1 VLTLERRWRR
11 VLAGCVAAGWLA
23 AGWWGSHKSL
33 PAGAHVASAL
43 ADLPADEVSF
53 IADIT
58 AADAYGRPVVSQAI
72 FDQLLEV
79 LRGARVFVVLDYA
92 LIGGTPAAGAPA
104 RGAQLQDALLERRR
118 ALPALKLLLITDQAS
133 DAADAAALPLL
144 RSAGVEV
151 VVTDTG
157 VLRAATL
164 VYTGPWRRT
173 ADHRKLII
181 ADDGHGGLTGIVG
194 SANPQDEQ
202 GLWSNAALRVRGEP
216 LEALLASEL
225 ALARSSGWRGEAA
238 LFGTAAPGSAAA
250 PDSAAAPAGAAG
262 AQSASRPT
270 ARLQSLTEGAILSAL
285 LERLEAASPGDA
297 IDVAAFKLA
306 DRAVLEALL
315 AAASRGVSVRVLLDP
330 GEQTQGLLSGIPNQP
345 VASELQAR
353 SAGAVQVRWYRTHGE
368 RFHTSLV
375 AIYGQDRLWFTVGS
389 ANLTR
394 RSLGDYNLEANI
406 AVEVARATPL
416 AAQLLRYY
424 DTLWGNR
431 AALGIEYSADFAVF
445 ADPSPAG
452 YLVGRVMEASGLSA
466 Y

>member
-1 VLTLERRWRR
+1 M
-11 VLAGCVAAGWLA
+11 A
-23 AGWWGSHKSL
+23 AGWWASHKSL

-43 ADLPADEVSF
+43 TDLPADKITF
-53 IADIT
+53 IADVT

-133 DAADAAALPLL
+133 DAPDAAALPLL

-151 VVTDTG
+151 VVTDAG
-157 VLRAATL
+157 VLRAVRL

-173 ADHRKLII
+173 SDHRKLII

-202 GLWSNAALRVRGEP
+202 GLWSNAALRVSGAP

-225 ALARSSGWRGEAA
+225 ALARASGWRGDAA
-238 LFGTAAPGSAAA
+238 LFATAASAAG
-250 PDSAAAPAGAAG
+250 AAPAPVATAAG
-262 AQSASRPT
+262 PT
-270 ARLQSLTEGAILSAL
+270 ARVQTLTEGAILSAL
-285 LERLEAASPGDA
+285 LQRLEAASPGDA

-315 AAASRGVSVRVLLDP
+315 GAASRGVSVRVLFDP

-353 SAGAVQVRWYRTHGE
+353 SAGSVHVRWYRTHGE

-394 RSLGDYNLEANI
+394 RSLGDYNLEANV

-416 AAQLLRYY
+416 SVQLLRYY

>member
-1 VLTLERRWRR
+1 M
-11 VLAGCVAAGWLA
+11 A

-43 ADLPADEVSF
+43 TDLPADKVSF

-58 AADAYGRPVVSQAI
+58 AADAYGRAVVSQAI

-118 ALPALKLLLITDQAS
+118 VLPALKMLLVTDQAS
-133 DAADAAALPLL
+133 DAPDASALPLL

-151 VVTDTG
+151 VVTDAG
-157 VLRAATL
+157 VLRAAGL

-173 ADHRKLII
+173 GDHRKLII

-194 SANPQDEQ
+194 SANLQDEQ
-202 GLWSNAALRVRGEP
+202 GLWSNAALRVSGEP

-225 ALARSSGWRGEAA
+225 ALARASGWRGDAA
-238 LFGTAAPGSAAA
+238 LFATAAPA
-250 PDSAAAPAGAAG
+250 AGAAPLPAATTTG
-262 AQSASRPT
+262 PT
-270 ARLQSLTEGAILSAL
+270 ARVQTLTEGAILSAL

-297 IDVAAFKLA
+297 IDVAACKLA

-353 SAGAVQVRWYRTHGE
+353 SAGSVHVRWYRTHGE

-394 RSLGDYNLEANI
+394 RSLGDYNLEANV

>member
-1 VLTLERRWRR
+1 MLTLERRWRR
-11 VLAGCVAAGWLA
+11 VLAGCIVAAWLA
-23 AGWWGSHKSL
+23 ASWWESHKSL

-43 ADLPADEVSF
+43 TDLPADEVSF

-58 AADAYGRPVVSQAI
+58 AADAYGRAVVSQAI

-92 LIGGTPAAGAPA
+92 LIGGAPAAGAPA

-118 ALPALKLLLITDQAS
+118 ALPSLRLLLITDQAS
-133 DAADAAALPLL
+133 EASDAAALPLL
-144 RSAGVEV
+144 RAAGVDV
-151 VVTDTG
+151 VVTDAG
-157 VLRAATL
+157 VPRAARRI
-164 VYTGPWRRT
+164 YTGPWRRT
-173 ADHRKLII
+173 GDHRKLII
-181 ADDGHGGLTGIVG
+181 ADDGHGGLSGIVG

-202 GLWSNAALRVRGEP
+202 GLWSNAALRVNGAP

-238 LFGTAAPGSAAA
+238 LFTTAATGSTAAPAS
-250 PDSAAAPAGAAG
+250 SAG
-262 AQSASRPT
+262 AQAAARPS

-285 LERLEAASPGDA
+285 LERLEAASAGDT

-330 GEQTQGLLSGIPNQP
+330 GEDTQGLLSGIPNQP

-353 SAGAVQVRWYRTHGE
+353 SAGAVHVRWYRTHGE

-394 RSLGDYNLEANI
+394 RSLGDYNLEANL

-452 YLVGRVMEASGLSA
+452 NLVGRVLEASGLSA

>member
-1 VLTLERRWRR
+1 V
-11 VLAGCVAAGWLA
+11 A

-43 ADLPADEVSF
+43 TDLPADKISF

-118 ALPALKLLLITDQAS
+118 ALPALRILLITDQAS
-133 DAADAAALPLL
+133 DAPDATALALL

-157 VLRAATL
+157 VLRAARL

-173 ADHRKLII
+173 GDHRKLVI

-194 SANPQDEQ
+194 SANLQDEQ
-202 GLWSNAALRVRGEP
+202 GLWSNAALRVSGAP

-225 ALARSSGWRGEAA
+225 ALARASGWRGDAA
-238 LFGTAAPGSAAA
+238 RFATAAPA
-250 PDSAAAPAGAAG
+250 AGAAPLPAAAAAG
-262 AQSASRPT
+262 PP
-270 ARLQSLTEGAILSAL
+270 ARVQTLTEGAILSAL

-315 AAASRGVSVRVLLDP
+315 GAASRGVSVRVLLDP
-330 GEQTQGLLSGIPNQP
+330 GEQTLGLLSGIPNQP

-353 SAGAVQVRWYRTHGE
+353 SAGSVRVRWYRTHGE

-394 RSLGDYNLEANI
+394 RSLGDYNLEANV
-406 AVEVARATPL
+406 AVEVPRATPL